1 MPTQS
6 AAHFP
11 WKQRSPCK
19 VAADFITLEAR
30 AQTLAI
36 SATDDATAASDEQS
50 RPGPAIDSQI
60 KDFPS
65 NSISFEEFEGPR
77 RSKINYFLFG
87 KLHFSHIHPPVER
100 SISQTPTGESRGDM
114 HSPESALQLPTRECA
129 AGLSTPRGS
138 RDPPWPAIVKGI
150 PLS

>member
-11 WKQRSPCK
+11 WKRRSPCK

-65 NSISFEEFEGPR
+65 NSISFEEFEVPR

-87 KLHFSHIHPPVER
+87 KLHFSHIHPPVAIR
-100 SISQTPTGESRGDM
+100 RLPGDVD
-114 HSPESALQLPTRECA
+114 T
-129 AGLSTPRGS
+129 
-138 RDPPWPAIVKGI
+138 
-150 PLS
+150 